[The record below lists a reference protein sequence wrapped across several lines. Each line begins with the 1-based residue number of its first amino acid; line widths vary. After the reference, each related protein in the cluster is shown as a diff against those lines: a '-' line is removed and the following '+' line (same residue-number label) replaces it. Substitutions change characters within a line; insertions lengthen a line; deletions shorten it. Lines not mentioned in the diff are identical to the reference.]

1 MNNRIVYAGDS
12 DLGSAAD
19 YLVGLLT
26 HAGLPYDYVASDTPL
41 ELPAEGPEPR
51 SYVLSDYPVKN
62 LTAADFRRIVGDV
75 ERGGGL
81 LMIGGW
87 ESFHGAAGEYH
98 RSPLASVLPVR
109 MQDSDDRV
117 NVAQPCFPMKRI
129 DHPILDGLSLARP
142 PSICG
147 YNRVRPKADA
157 EVVLSVR
164 HFSVEVRDPVEVR
177 PSVEVRPVAGST
189 GSGRDDQLDPEYTF
203 TPGVEAPLLVL
214 GRHGR
219 GRVVAFTSDVA
230 PHWVGGL
237 LDWGPER
244 VRAQAPGAAE
254 IEVGSNYA
262 AFFTRLVRWTMGED
276 LSRS

>member
-1 MNNRIVYAGDS
+1 MNNRIVYAGDADLVS
-12 DLGSAAD
+12 DAG
-19 YLVGLLT
+19 YLAGVLT
-26 HAGLPYDYVASDTPL
+26 HAGLPFDYVPSDTPL
-41 ELPAEGPEPR
+41 RLPAEGPEPR

-62 LTAADFRRIVGDV
+62 LTAADFGRIVRDV

-109 MQDSDDRV
+109 MQDADDRV
-117 NVAQPCFPMKRI
+117 NAAQSCLLMKRM
-129 DHPILDGLSLARP
+129 DHPILDGLPLAHP
-142 PSICG
+142 PGIGG

-157 EVVLSVR
+157 DVVLSVR
-164 HFSVEVRDPVEVR
+164 HFSVEVRDPVE
-177 PSVEVRPVAGST
+177 
-189 GSGRDDQLDPEYTF
+189 RDPAYTF
-203 TPGVEAPLLVL
+203 TPGEEAPLLVV

-219 GRVVAFTSDVA
+219 GRVAAFTSDVA

-244 VRAQAPGAAE
+244 VRAQAPGAAA
-254 IEVGSNYA
+254 IEVGSHYA
-262 AFFTRLVRWTMGED
+262 TFFTRLVRWTMGD
-276 LSRS
+276 DPSRS